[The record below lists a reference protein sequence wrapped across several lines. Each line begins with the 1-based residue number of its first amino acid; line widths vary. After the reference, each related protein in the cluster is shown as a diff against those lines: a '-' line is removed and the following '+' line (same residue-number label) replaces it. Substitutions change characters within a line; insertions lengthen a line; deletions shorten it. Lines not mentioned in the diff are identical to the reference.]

1 MANQTNAS
9 LIAKIIQENNMYS
22 LRESPNSLN
31 TCRSNNIDRFQ
42 DERKLSVISSSSDL
56 RLRDKRKHSV
66 ISSSSDFRLQDKRK
80 HSIISSSSDPILL
93 PSSFT
98 VLASVNSSSCNIEDI
113 LSKIVGIPSLKKA
126 NTTCTYTV
134 LSPKTASHVKAFDA
148 VSDKVFMCSMVSSWL
163 PVLKQSILTIQFI
176 CFPLVLLFL

>member
-66 ISSSSDFRLQDKRK
+66 ISSLLQE
-80 HSIISSSSDPILL
+80 LL
-93 PSSFT
+93 LTLACT
-98 VLASVNSSSCNIEDI
+98 VKLLGNKVGSLDDEIMLCFL
-113 LSKIVGIPSLKKA
+113 LS
-126 NTTCTYTV
+126 
-134 LSPKTASHVKAFDA
+134 
-148 VSDKVFMCSMVSSWL
+148 
-163 PVLKQSILTIQFI
+163 
-176 CFPLVLLFL
+176 